1 MLSKST
7 YKTNSLYHTVETDTN
22 FIYLIKNKI
31 KNRQSFILNTTHM

>member
-22 FIYLIKNKI
+22 FIYLIKNK
-31 KNRQSFILNTTHM
+31 KNRQSFILNRTHM